1 MLMGKGIF
9 SQKLEPIGIHG
20 FKFGN
25 LLGKLRIR
33 EFSVVQVI
41 QKSLVTYRVYTP
53 VVHVVAGQ
61 IIHGKVGFFLLNS
74 SR

>member
-33 EFSVVQVI
+33 EFSVVQVL

-53 VVHVVAGQ
+53 VVHVVLV
-61 IIHGKVGFFLLNS
+61 K
-74 SR
+74 